1 MTALQATPGFHGKL
15 PCAGDFVQRR
25 LPVAFIEPWDAAM
38 QQLQWHARDLPA
50 LTAVW
55 TFVVAPGV
63 CGTNGWVGAL
73 SASHDRVGR
82 RFPLTIAAPLTV
94 QAPLPGWLDAAAE
107 LLASAADFADV
118 EAFDAACRA
127 LSAMTTASIDVPS
140 MNAAGSAWRRADDVA
155 GSWQAIDGLP
165 EATHAAL
172 LLGDAAV
179 AMEPAR

>member
-50 LTAVW
+50 STAAW

-63 CGTNGWVGAL
+63 CGSSGWAGAL
-73 SASHDRVGR
+73 RASHDRVGR
-82 RFPLTIAAPLTV
+82 RFPLTIVAPLTV
-94 QAPLPGWLDAAAE
+94 QAPLPGWLHAAAE
-107 LLASAADFADV
+107 LLVSVADFADV
-118 EAFDAACRA
+118 EAFDVACRA
-127 LSAMTTASIDVPS
+127 LSAMRTASIDVPPL
-140 MNAAGSAWRRADDVA
+140 NAEGSAWRRADDVA
-155 GSWQAIDGLP
+155 GGWHAIDGLP
-165 EATHAAL
+165 DATHAAL
-172 LLGDAAV
+172 LLGEAVV